1 MYLSVYL
8 PLLFSAVFGLAA
20 PVLAGRLPPHV
31 ATWLLSVGG
40 LVSAAAS
47 SASLALLAFLFLAQ
61 NPVLMARGHWSEDFL
76 RGHAEYAVPVGAL
89 ATAVVGVFAARFVRA
104 AARRLTAVRDAYRLA
119 AALPASG
126 GELAVLDATDRQAF
140 AVPGRPG
147 RIVVTTGLL
156 RSLDAGQRRALLAHE
171 RAHLARRHH
180 LHQSVVALAASVNPL
195 LGRMPAALELSCERW
210 ADEQAAH
217 VCRRSTVADALTR
230 AATGTGMAAPA
241 VVLAAAAGDVA
252 TRVVALHAPAPK
264 LVVWRV
270 ALLSVLLAATT
281 IAVAFALHDT
291 ERLFELAQSA
301 YRTGQR

>member
-8 PLLFSAVFGLAA
+8 PLLFSAAFGFAA
-20 PVLAGRLPPHV
+20 PTLARRLPPHV

-40 LVSAAAS
+40 LLSAAAS

-61 NPVLMARGHWSEDFL
+61 NPLLMARGHWSEKFL

-89 ATAVVGVFAARFVRA
+89 ATAAIGVFAARFVRA
-104 AARRLTAVRDAYRLA
+104 AARRVTAVRDAYRLA
-119 AALPASG
+119 AELPASG
-126 GELAVLDATDRQAF
+126 GELVVLDATGRQAF

-195 LGRMPAALELSCERW
+195 LGRLPAALELSCERW
-210 ADEQAAH
+210 ADEDAAH
-217 VCRRSTVADALTR
+217 VCRRATVADALTR
-230 AATGTGMAAPA
+230 AAAGTPLTASA

-252 TRVVALHAPAPK
+252 TRVVALRAPAPK
-264 LVVWRV
+264 LVLWRV
-270 ALLSVLLAATT
+270 TLLSVLLAAT
-281 IAVAFALHDT
+281 AVAVAVALHDT